1 MPRHFAVLAVG
12 IVSIGV
18 LVGSCKK
25 DEGGTTAP
33 IQTGPLLTAV
43 PSGVSV
49 GTNVSQNVTITGG
62 THPYTAASQNPGLA
76 TAQFVNANVDTAV
89 LVITGVSTATGPTSV
104 VARDASTPQKSVSV
118 SVTKTQ

>member
-1 MPRHFAVLAVG
+1 MRRHFAVLALG

-18 LVGSCKK
+18 LVASCKK

-33 IQTGPLLTAV
+33 TGPLLTAV
-43 PSGVSV
+43 PSGVTV

-62 THPYTAASQNPGLA
+62 THPYTPMSQNQGLV

-89 LVITGVSTATGPTSV
+89 LVITGVSTATGSTSV
-104 VARDASTPQKSVSV
+104 VVRDASTPQKSVSV
-118 SVTKTQ
+118 GVTKTQ